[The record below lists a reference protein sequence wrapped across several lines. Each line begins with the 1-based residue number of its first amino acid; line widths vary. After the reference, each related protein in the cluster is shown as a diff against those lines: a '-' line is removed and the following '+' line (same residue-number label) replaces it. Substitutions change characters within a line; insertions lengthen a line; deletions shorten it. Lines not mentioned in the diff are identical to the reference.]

1 MPSWAKGLTGRVY
14 FRSLKLTPPISHP
27 IGGMMTSATMLL
39 TILPNA
45 PPMIT
50 PTAMSTT
57 LPFMAN
63 VLKSFKN
70 ELIIIVCFVN
80 CTF

>member
-1 MPSWAKGLTGRVY
+1 M
-14 FRSLKLTPPISHP
+14 I
-27 IGGMMTSATMLL
+27 ISATTED

-50 PTAMSTT
+50 PTAMSIT

-63 VLKSFKN
+63 DLKSCKN
-70 ELIIIVCFVN
+70 ELFPITSII
-80 CTF
+80 